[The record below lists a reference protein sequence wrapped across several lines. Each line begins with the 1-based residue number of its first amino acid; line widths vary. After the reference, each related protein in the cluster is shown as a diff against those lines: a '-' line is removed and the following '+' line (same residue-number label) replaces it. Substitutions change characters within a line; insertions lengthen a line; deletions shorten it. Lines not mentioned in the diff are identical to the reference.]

1 MAYDETILVTG
12 YPSFRG
18 RKMVDQLLASQG
30 SSLIYVIVREKFADE
45 ARQHHEA
52 LPIALRQRLVAVD
65 GDAAAMDLGL
75 SGKEYR
81 ELASKVQRIH
91 HCAQVTYPGVGRQ
104 MANEVNLGA
113 MREIIEFARFCTEL
127 QSVVVHSSAIVSG
140 DRTGVVYEH
149 ELNAGQAFRSAVE
162 QTLAR
167 AERIA
172 RAAMADLPI
181 CVIRPTQIVGDST
194 TGEVDRLDGPYMMML
209 LLLSSPSE
217 VAIPLPTRGDT
228 PLNLVPID
236 FVVRAAAHLGR
247 QRAALGRT
255 FHLADPAPLSVRQVF
270 ELVARAGG
278 KRLANRFIP
287 GRVSKAVLRVPG
299 LNLISK
305 NQRAMVDL
313 LATDVRYDT
322 THADELL
329 RGSGIHCPSL
339 DSYIEELVSYV
350 QRRMKEDRLRGD
362 VQEVSLR

>member
-1 MAYDETILVTG
+1 MTHGNSASMSYDETILVTG

-18 RKMVDQLLASQG
+18 RKMVDELLTSR
-30 SSLIYVIVREKFADE
+30 SNSLIFVIVREKFAEE
-45 ARQHHEA
+45 ATQHREA
-52 LPIALRQRLVAVD
+52 LPTAARQRLVMLD

-81 ELASKVQRIH
+81 ELAGKVQRIH

-113 MREIIEFARFCTEL
+113 MREIIEFARCSSQLE
-127 QSVVVHSSAIVSG
+127 SVVVHSSAIVSG

-149 ELNAGQAFRSAVE
+149 ELNAGQAFRGAVE

-172 RAAMADLPI
+172 RGAMADLPI
-181 CVIRPTQIVGDST
+181 CVIRPTQIVGDSS

-255 FHLADPAPLSVRQVF
+255 FHLA
-270 ELVARAGG
+270 
-278 KRLANRFIP
+278 
-287 GRVSKAVLRVPG
+287 
-299 LNLISK
+299 
-305 NQRAMVDL
+305 
-313 LATDVRYDT
+313 
-322 THADELL
+322 
-329 RGSGIHCPSL
+329 
-339 DSYIEELVSYV
+339 
-350 QRRMKEDRLRGD
+350 
-362 VQEVSLR
+362 